1 MKKLYLLLLL
11 IATTGLASDR
21 GPAFTVD
28 QSLEKLRNGNKRF
41 VDGKPN
47 RWNSGEKK
55 RQELS
60 SGQTPYACII
70 TCADS
75 RVPPEQIFDASLG
88 ELFVIRVAGN
98 VTPPDVIASADYAVG
113 HLNCPVV
120 VVMGHTK
127 CGAVGAALSETNFPE
142 PLNSLV
148 EEIRPS
154 VYACERKGYEGE
166 SLYEGAIKEN
176 ARAGAAALLSGSRDI
191 EDAVASG
198 HCTVL
203 SAVYD
208 IESGIVDWQSQMGNV
223 AWDNP
228 QHQNSVV
235 PGVHKN
241 ESSHDAPAPDQQ
253 ATRKSVSSTK
263 RKH

>member
-1 MKKLYLLLLL
+1 MKKLILLVLLLV
-11 IATTGLASDR
+11 TTGLASDS
-21 GPAFTVD
+21 GPAFTVE

-41 VDGKPN
+41 IDGKPN
-47 RWNSGEKK
+47 RWSSGEKK

-60 SGQTPYACII
+60 SGQTPYACVI
-70 TCADS
+70 TCSDS
-75 RVPPEQIFDASLG
+75 RVAPEQIFDAGLG
-88 ELFVIRVAGN
+88 DLFVIRVAGN

-176 ARAGAAALLSGSRDI
+176 ARAGAASLLSGSRDI
-191 EDAVASG
+191 EDAVADG

-208 IESGIVDWQSQMGNV
+208 IETGIVDWQSQMGNV
-223 AWDNP
+223 AWDSP
-228 QHQNSVV
+228 KHQASVT

-241 ESSHDAPAPDQQ
+241 ESQETPTPEHQ